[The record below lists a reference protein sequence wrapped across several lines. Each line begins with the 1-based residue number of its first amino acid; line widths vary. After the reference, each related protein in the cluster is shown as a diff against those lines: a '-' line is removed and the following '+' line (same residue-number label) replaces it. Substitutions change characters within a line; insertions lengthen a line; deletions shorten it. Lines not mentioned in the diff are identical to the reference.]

1 MVDAEDEVLA
11 FPQIHGKGDVDGA
24 GVQGADFRQDPHR
37 AALGQ
42 EGDLVAFLHAQG
54 KQAGADAVGF
64 VAGLFLGD
72 FRPLAVDFLA
82 EVYVVGKLPSVF
94 FDKVDDGRSFCH
106 IHVVY

>member
-1 MVDAEDEVLA
+1 MRGRW
-11 FPQIHGKGDVDGA
+11 FPETKMYLDSEWLM
-24 GVQGADFRQDPHR
+24 RKSQDPHR

-82 EVYVVGKLPSVF
+82 EVYVVGKLPGVF